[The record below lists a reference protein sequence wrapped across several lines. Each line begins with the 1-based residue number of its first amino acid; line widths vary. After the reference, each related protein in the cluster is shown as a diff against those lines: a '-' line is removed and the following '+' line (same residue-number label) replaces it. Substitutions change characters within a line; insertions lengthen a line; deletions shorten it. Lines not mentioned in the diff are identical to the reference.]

1 MTGFR
6 KFLLNV
12 HLWIGLGACLL
23 LSVLGLTGAVLT
35 YETQIDHVLNR
46 SLAYVT
52 PQAQRL
58 PLADLAASVKKQYP
72 QARIVGVDLSTASPS
87 PDLAY
92 SFSVVQGKQR
102 QQVFVDQ
109 YTGRVLG
116 ARNPAKSVM
125 TFVHQLHTNLLGGPT
140 WSIVNTWGSVL
151 LCLLAITGIYLW
163 WPRKIFAA
171 NFSTSGRR
179 INFDLHNSI
188 GFYASIFV
196 FLFAFTAVVIHWEN
210 AALPIAGFLTRS
222 HAEEDPQAGSAP
234 GPAGA
239 QPISL
244 DAAYAAAAQREPGA
258 RVTQMSLP
266 AKPKDVVRVWMKFPE
281 DGTPAG
287 RTWMFVDQFSGQVL
301 YERNA
306 RTTAVGWRYVKEWN
320 REIHTGDILGG
331 FSKIIALLAS
341 LAVAF
346 LSVSGPLIW
355 FLNQKSKKK
364 AASTARADQQELQE
378 QLAN

>member
-1 MTGFR
+1 MTGLR

-12 HLWIGLGACLL
+12 HLWTGLAACLL
-23 LSVLGLTGAVLT
+23 LFVLGLTGAALT
-35 YETQIDHVLNR
+35 YETQIDHTLNR

-58 PLADLAASVKKQYP
+58 PLDELAANVRKQYP
-72 QARIVGVDLSTASPS
+72 QARIVGVDLSTSSPS

-92 SFSVVQGKQR
+92 SFSVVQGKLR

-116 ARNPAKSVM
+116 ARIPAKSLMVY
-125 TFVHQLHTNLLGGPT
+125 VHQLHTNLLGGPA

-151 LCLLAITGIYLW
+151 LCLLAMTGIYLW
-163 WPRKIFAA
+163 WPRKIFGA
-171 NFSTSGRR
+171 NFSVSGRR
-179 INFDLHNSI
+179 INFDLHNAI
-188 GFYASIFV
+188 GFYASVFV

-210 AALPIAGFLTRS
+210 EAVPIAGFLTRS
-222 HAEEDPQAGSAP
+222 HAEEDPQLTSAAP
-234 GPAGA
+234 GPGA
-239 QPISL
+239 KPISL
-244 DAAYAAAAQREPGA
+244 ESAYAAAAQREPGA
-258 RVTQMSLP
+258 RVTQMSL
-266 AKPKDVVRVWMKFPE
+266 ATKPKDIVRVWMKFPE

-306 RTTAVGWRYVKEWN
+306 RTTAIGWRYVKEWN
-320 REIHTGDILGG
+320 REIHTGDILGV
-331 FSKIIALLAS
+331 FSKVIALLAS

-346 LSVSGPLIW
+346 LSISGPLIW
-355 FLNQKSKKK
+355 FLKVNKKK
-364 AASTARADQQELQE
+364 AGRSDRAGQPELEE
-378 QLAN
+378 QLATD

>member
-23 LSVLGLTGAVLT
+23 LFVLGLTGAALV
-35 YETQIDHVLNR
+35 YENQIDHLLNR

-52 PQAQRL
+52 PQAQRVSL
-58 PLADLAASVKKQYP
+58 DELAANVKKQYP
-72 QARIVGVDLSTASPS
+72 GARIVGVDLSTSSPS
-87 PDLAY
+87 PDLAF
-92 SFSVVQGKQR
+92 SFSIVQGKQR

-116 ARNPAKSVM
+116 ARNPAKSLMVY
-125 TFVHQLHTNLLGGPT
+125 VHQLHTNLLGGPA

-151 LCLLAITGIYLW
+151 LCLLAMTGIYLW
-163 WPRKIFAA
+163 WPRKIFGA
-171 NFSTSGRR
+171 NFSASGRR

-188 GFYASIFV
+188 GFYASVFV

-210 AALPIAGFLTRS
+210 PALPVAGFLTRS
-222 HAEEDPQAGSAP
+222 HAEEDPQLNSAVPPP
-234 GPAGA
+234 GAK
-239 QPISL
+239 PISL
-244 DAAYAAAAQREPGA
+244 DAAYQAAAQREPGA

-266 AKPKDVVRVWMKFPE
+266 AKPKDIVRVWMKFPE

-306 RTTAVGWRYVKEWN
+306 RTTALGWRYVKEWN

-346 LSVSGPLIW
+346 LSFTGPLIW
-355 FLNQKSKKK
+355 FLKLKTKP
-364 AASTARADQQELQE
+364 ADSAPAGQEELEE
-378 QLAN
+378 QLA